1 MRSVLYCVWMSGGV
15 IVAVIAA
22 CAGRSTGAEPEGGR
36 VRFNRDIRPI
46 LSSACFRCHGA
57 DANAREAELRLDQR
71 ANAVVDRDGYRV
83 IVPGK
88 LDESELIRRITTKDE
103 SERMPPPD
111 ERRQLSNAEV
121 ELLRRWIRDGAR
133 YERHWA
139 FIAPRR
145 PAIPQ
150 VTLAQWPRN
159 AIDCFVLARLQREG
173 LGPSPEADKAT
184 LIRRVTLDLTGLPPT
199 PEEVDAFR
207 ADTSPKAY
215 EKLVDRLLTSPRY
228 GEHMARY
235 WLDAAR
241 YADSNGYFTDA
252 ERSMWP
258 WRDWVIAAFNANMP
272 FDQFTIEQLAGD
284 LLPNATRSQRIASG
298 FNRNHMINNE
308 SGSIP
313 EEFRVEYVA
322 DRLKT
327 TGTVWLGLTIGCA
340 RCHDHKFDPISQ
352 RDFYRLFA
360 FFNNVP
366 EKGVD
371 GSKGNAAPLLRVP
384 SPAQERTL
392 AALDA
397 ELAKARTAYKEFE
410 QMIAAGQAE
419 WEKKFAQSVASI
431 PPEGLVVHF
440 PLDSRAVTSFDAK
453 RGAVRVPED
462 VSFGT
467 GVVGRAVQLDSGK
480 PVTAAFDFA
489 FGNRQPFSLGVW
501 INSKTSAG
509 CIVSKTNDSDAFR
522 GFDLSL
528 RKGRLLF
535 HLIHR
540 WKDDAIEVATHDTLA
555 TGRWHHV
562 LVTYDGSGR
571 ASGVKVFVNG
581 KRQAVD
587 VNVDSL
593 TGSVANDEP
602 WRIGRRQSS
611 ASFEGRIDELRI
623 YRRVLSERE
632 AFELAT
638 GQLIRGVSAVPLE
651 RREPDLARR
660 LTEYWIDHH
669 APSAIRKSR
678 MQLAAL
684 KKSRDA
690 FANTIPTV
698 MVMQEMASPR
708 DTFVLIRGAYDRH
721 GEKVTAGL
729 PAALGTWPESV
740 PRNRLGFARWL
751 VSPQNPLTARVTVNR
766 IWQQFFGTG
775 IVRTTEDFGTQGEW
789 PSHPGLL
796 DWLAVEFVESG
807 WDVKH
812 LVRLIVHSAAYRQR
826 SAATVEQFTTDPL
839 NRNLGRGPR
848 FRLDAEAIRD
858 QALAASGL
866 LVEKLGGPSVRPYQP
881 PGLWK
886 AVSYDGQLEYAPS
899 SGGALY
905 RRSLYTFWK
914 RQSPPPNMLAFDAG
928 SRETCSVRRSRTN
941 TPLQALVLM
950 NDPVFVEA
958 AVHLAQRALRE
969 SPGPTAEQRA
979 RYAFRL
985 AVVRQPE
992 ADELRV
998 LTTLYQQQRQRFR
1011 EDLQAA
1017 QRLLASVNS
1026 DCAPDERA
1034 ELAAWT
1040 TVANLILSL
1049 DETITRN

>member
-1 MRSVLYCVWMSGGV
+1 MRSRLCRVWMSSGV
-15 IVAVIAA
+15 VVAVIAT
-22 CAGRSTGAEPEGGR
+22 CAGRSTAAEPEAGR
-36 VRFNRDIRPI
+36 LRFNRDIRPI

-57 DANAREAELRLDQR
+57 DANSREAELRLDQR
-71 ANAVVDRDGYRV
+71 ANAVADRGDDRV

-88 LDESELIRRITTKDE
+88 PDKSELIRRITTEDE

-111 ERRQLSNAEV
+111 ERRQLSKAEI
-121 ELLRRWIRDGAR
+121 ELLRQWIRAGAP

-139 FIAPRR
+139 FITPRR

-150 VTLAQWPRN
+150 ITLAQWPRN
-159 AIDCFVLARLQREG
+159 AIDCFVLAKLEREG
-173 LGPSPEADKAT
+173 LRPSPEADKVT
-184 LIRRVTLDLTGLPPT
+184 LIRRVTLDLTGLPPA
-199 PEEVDAFR
+199 PKEVDAFL
-207 ADTSPKAY
+207 ADTSPDAY
-215 EKLVDRLLTSPRY
+215 ERLVERLLASPRY

-252 ERSMWP
+252 ERTMWP
-258 WRDWVIAAFNANMP
+258 WRDWVIDAFNADMP
-272 FDQFTIEQLAGD
+272 FDRFTVEQLAGD
-284 LLPNATRSQRIASG
+284 LLPDATRSQRIASG

-327 TGTVWLGLTIGCA
+327 TGTVWMGLTIGCA

-371 GSKGNAAPLLRVP
+371 GAKGNAAPLLRVP

-397 ELAKARTAYKEFE
+397 ELANARAADAKFGNV
-410 QMIAAGQAE
+410 IANGQAE
-419 WEKKFAQSVASI
+419 WEKKSGRSARSI
-431 PPEGLVVHF
+431 PSRGLLIHF
-440 PLDSRAVTSFDAK
+440 PFDSRAVTSFDAK
-453 RGAVRVPED
+453 LGGVRVPED
-462 VSFGT
+462 VSFGA
-467 GVVGRAVQLDSGK
+467 GVVGGAVQLDAGK
-480 PVTAAFDFA
+480 PITAAIDFA
-489 FGNRQPFSLGVW
+489 FDGRHPFSIGAW
-501 INSKTSAG
+501 INTKNSAG
-509 CIVSKTNDSDAFR
+509 CVVSKTNDSDAFR

-540 WKDDAIEVATHDTLA
+540 WKDDAVEVATRDTLA
-555 TGRWHHV
+555 TGRWQHV

-571 ASGVKVFVNG
+571 AGGVKLFVDG

-593 TGSVANDEP
+593 TGSVANGEP
-602 WRIGRRQSS
+602 LRIGRRQSS
-611 ASFEGRIDELRI
+611 ASFEGRIDDLRI
-623 YRRVLSERE
+623 YDRELSDHEVL
-632 AFELAT
+632 ELAT
-638 GQLIRGVSAVPLE
+638 CQLIRGVTAVPVE

-669 APSAIRKSR
+669 APSPVRQSR

-684 KKSRDA
+684 QEKRDA
-690 FANTIPTV
+690 FEKTIPTV

-721 GEKVTAGL
+721 GEKVTAGA
-729 PAALGTWPESV
+729 PAALGALPDNA

-766 IWQQFFGTG
+766 VWQQFFGTG

-796 DWLAVEFVESG
+796 DWLAVEFMDSG
-807 WDVKH
+807 WDLKH

-826 SAATVEQFTTDPL
+826 SSATVEQFTADPL
-839 NRNLGRGPR
+839 NRNLARGPR

-858 QALAASGL
+858 QALAVSGL
-866 LVEKLGGPSVRPYQP
+866 LVEELGGPSVRPYQP

-886 AVSYDGQLEYAPS
+886 AVSYDGQLGYEPS
-899 SGGALY
+899 TGGDLH

-941 TPLQALVLM
+941 TPLQSLVLM
-950 NDPVFVEA
+950 NDPVFLEA
-958 AVHLAQRALRE
+958 AVHLALRALRD
-969 SPGPTAEQRA
+969 SPGPTPTERA

-985 AVVRQPE
+985 VVVRQPD

-998 LTTLYQQQRQRFR
+998 LTTLYRQQLQRFR
-1011 EDLQAA
+1011 ENPQAA
-1017 QRLLASVNS
+1017 RRLLASVNS
-1026 DCAPDERA
+1026 DGGPDERP

-1049 DETITRN
+1049 DETITRK